1 MTRTPLLIASS
12 LAAAGLSISTLGHA
26 QVVPAAARRDAATTS
41 RLPQGSGPNPAA
53 GVGTTPGNAR
63 PGSIGPSSDIDSQ
76 LAGIGLARLTREGVR
91 GLSLGDPVV
100 LPTPDG
106 QVLRFT
112 VSQRGFTEADTAE
125 LVLRSA
131 CPDTAY
137 GMIVQRGQHL
147 SGHFLRMDGRTYCLR
162 PAGNGSYRV
171 AEQVSRGVRGC
182 GVGTVD
188 IPGLATPEMIAAAG
202 GVAASPGQ
210 TPCPP
215 QPAPFGLPETLR
227 KDNGMIIDVL
237 FVFTQDA
244 ANLAAERALDIRTMA
259 QTSVALTNLAM
270 KRSSLQEWPDFD
282 GQDPDNRLNLSCGYD
297 SGGFPDGTVG
307 PTCQHGP
314 SPNNM
319 SGTCKDDTAPP
330 PDNKITT
337 HATLAGVSP
346 AEEDVC
352 LPRIRLTAALVAD
365 GFFGQEAP
373 YNSTGLNVDL
383 GRVQNPFDGY
393 MDYVPLWRDALGAD
407 AVVLVGLNYGE
418 DSEFIGLAR
427 LMVDANNIVAQL
439 GYAPATSLV
448 PMPLSGVGNPHP
460 LVDLSAMPN
469 PDLPFG
475 GATAGVPTDPTVS
488 TLQVFES
495 QAYSLLDFEE
505 GLENLVY
512 AHELGHNLG
521 CQHNREAPSAQ
532 PADALFPDSFGFL
545 EGDVGTVMAYAPFT
559 VPGYSN
565 PDKNLSG
572 APTDDLEQEQAVI
585 EYNDSDPLFIPI
597 TDAPLTAAGIEF
609 DFACPQVDNTGT
621 DVRYRPGSGIN
632 EDTCAPP
639 NAQNRC
645 DAETDEDPNS
655 ADPAPM
661 VVRSS
666 VFIDEQTEGAN
677 NARSISQVKFDFA
690 KFRCSNFPIV
700 DCNDDTIDDFVQTV
714 DGFLTDCNGN
724 GVPDECETTGIPGG
738 SDAGGTGNPV
748 DCNGNGIPD
757 ECEINDGDT
766 PDDNA
771 NGVPDECEDPTALFA
786 ETFER
791 VPLGVVEGP
800 LPIAKLSGTALKQ
813 SRALD
818 PDFPEF
824 FATIETVA
832 QVQVPGNGG
841 YVFFDSIPSAFQYRL
856 GGNGVRRCPD
866 VAPPIADIQGVAEA
880 IGNRGYGQALT
891 FDSTSGEFT
900 SELGVTTIVA
910 ARDCKEVRFYI
921 NAADFTSYFDYE
933 PPLPNLG
940 NYPYLRENLVFITA
954 SDEKGNTVYE
964 QTLDLRGTWR
974 ATSLGGGRL
983 PLTGDL
989 SCQAGNP
996 NPDLAM
1002 EFVRIGAPIGSRESL
1017 SIRKV
1022 EIRGAFVVL
1031 DNISFDTGLDY
1042 SGYSC
1047 DADIAGGPVDPS
1059 GLPTRDGRI
1068 GGEDL
1073 VVVLAAWGYG
1083 LKGEPGQFP
1092 QFGTCP
1098 PDGPPD
1104 NASFEEL
1111 VARAADIN
1119 EDCQVD
1125 GMDLLELLAAWGQCL
1140 GGVP

>member
-1 MTRTPLLIASS
+1 M
-12 LAAAGLSISTLGHA
+12 
-26 QVVPAAARRDAATTS
+26 
-41 RLPQGSGPNPAA
+41 
-53 GVGTTPGNAR
+53 
-63 PGSIGPSSDIDSQ
+63 
-76 LAGIGLARLTREGVR
+76 
-91 GLSLGDPVV
+91 GDPLI

-106 QVLRFT
+106 EVLRFT
-112 VSQRGFTEADTAE
+112 VSQRGFTDADTAE

-131 CPDTAY
+131 SRDTAY
-137 GMIVQRGQHL
+137 GLIVQRGQHL

-171 AEQVSRGVRGC
+171 AEQVSLGARGC
-182 GVGTVD
+182 GVGKVD

-215 QPAPFGLPETLR
+215 APAPFGLPETLR
-227 KDNGMIIDVL
+227 PDNGMIIDVL

-259 QTSVALTNLAM
+259 STSIALANLAM
-270 KRSSLQEWPDFD
+270 KRSALQPWPDFN
-282 GQDPDNRLNLSCGYD
+282 GQDGGNLLNGVCGYG
-297 SGGFPDGTVG
+297 SGGFPDGNVG

-314 SPNNM
+314 SPTNM

-365 GFFGQEAP
+365 GFFGQEPP

-383 GRVQNPFDGY
+383 GRVQNPLDGY

-407 AVVLVGLNYGE
+407 AVVLVGLNYGS
-418 DSEFIGLAR
+418 DSEFIGLASV
-427 LMVDANNIVAQL
+427 MSDANTPAQ
-439 GYAPATSLV
+439 GAYQPATSLV

-460 LVDLSAMPN
+460 LVDLTAMPN

-475 GATAGVPTDPTVS
+475 GQTSGVPTDPTIS
-488 TLQVFES
+488 TLQAFEGS
-495 QAYSLLDFEE
+495 AYSLLDFEQ
-505 GLENLVY
+505 GLENLVF

-521 CQHNREAPSAQ
+521 CQHNREAPSARSE
-532 PADALFPDSFGFL
+532 DALFPDSFGFVAQ
-545 EGDVGTVMAYAPFT
+545 DFGTVMAYAT
-559 VPGYSN
+559 NLPGYSN
-565 PDKNLSG
+565 PRKFMGGGPGTYDE
-572 APTDDLEQEQAVI
+572 A
-585 EYNDSDPLFIPI
+585 DPLWIPLEG
-597 TDAPLTAAGIEF
+597 PQEAAGIEF
-609 DFACPQVDNTGT
+609 DFSCALLDGTGT
-621 DVRYRPGSGIN
+621 EVRYIPGRGIN

-639 NAQNRC
+639 TTQNRC

-666 VFIDEQTEGAN
+666 VEIDDQVEAAN

-724 GVPDECETTGIPGG
+724 GVPDECETTSIPGG
-738 SDAGGTGNPV
+738 TGTGNLV

-757 ECEINDGDT
+757 ECEIEDGDAA
-766 PDDNA
+766 DDNA
-771 NGVPDECEDPTALFA
+771 NGVPDECEDPTSLFA

-791 VPLGVVEGP
+791 IPLGVVEGP
-800 LPIAKLSGTALKQ
+800 LPIAKLSGAALEEVRK
-813 SRALD
+813 LD

-856 GGNGVRRCPD
+856 GSNGVRVCPD
-866 VAPPIADIQGVAEA
+866 VAEPIADLAGVAEA

-891 FDSTSGEFT
+891 FNSATGEFV
-900 SELGVTTIVA
+900 SELGVTTIIA

-921 NAADFTSYFDYE
+921 NAADFTSYFNYV

-954 SDEKGNTVYE
+954 SDEKGNTVFE

-974 ATSLGGGRL
+974 ATGQGGGEL
-983 PLTGDL
+983 PETAEFTCSEPRPPGAP
-989 SCQAGNP
+989 CFCEAGNP

-1002 EFVRIGAPIGSRESL
+1002 EFVRIGTPIGSSESL

-1022 EIRGAFVVL
+1022 EIRGSFVVL

-1042 SGYSC
+1042 SDYPC
-1047 DADIAGGPVDPS
+1047 VADISGGPADPS

-1073 VVVLAAWGYG
+1073 IVVLAAFGYG
-1083 LKGEPGQFP
+1083 LSGDPR

-1098 PDGPPD
+1098 PDDPP
-1104 NASFEEL
+1104 AGVSFDEL
-1111 VARAADIN
+1111 VARLADIN
-1119 EDCQVD
+1119 DDCQVD
-1125 GMDLLELLAAWGQCL
+1125 GMDLLEVLAAWGQC
-1140 GGVP
+1140 GGGLP